1 MSCIY
6 KIKEATSSF
15 TSTEKRIAEYIL
27 EHRTETIE
35 ASVQQLAEVTDTSA
49 AAWIRFSQK
58 LGYKGLTALK
68 VDLVKAEDE
77 EEKDE
82 LYNVLIEQNDTIDT
96 MVRKVQQITLNSIS
110 QTYKLLNIKSL
121 MAAVQLMIKA
131 DQIYLTGVGG
141 SGLVCSDFMQKLTR
155 INRNVIYHE
164 DSHVLLARI
173 AHIQPNDVMLAIS
186 YSGETK
192 LVNTAVEH
200 AKRMNVPVIAIT
212 QYNVRSTLAK
222 MADIKLYTPVIE
234 KDLRLGAI
242 SSRNASLALTD
253 LLYYGVVKENIEQVK
268 EDLTK
273 TRDLINEVNMK

>member
-164 DSHVLLARI
+164 DSHVLLARV
-173 AHIQPNDVMLAIS
+173 AHIKPNDVMLAIS

>member
-173 AHIQPNDVMLAIS
+173 AHIKPNDVMLAIS

-268 EDLTK
+268 ENLKK

>member
-173 AHIQPNDVMLAIS
+173 AHIKPNDVMLAIS

>member
-68 VDLVKAEDE
+68 VDLAKAEDE

-173 AHIQPNDVMLAIS
+173 AHIKPNDVMLAIS

>member
-121 MAAVQLMIKA
+121 KAAVQLMIKA

-173 AHIQPNDVMLAIS
+173 AHIKPNDVMLAIS